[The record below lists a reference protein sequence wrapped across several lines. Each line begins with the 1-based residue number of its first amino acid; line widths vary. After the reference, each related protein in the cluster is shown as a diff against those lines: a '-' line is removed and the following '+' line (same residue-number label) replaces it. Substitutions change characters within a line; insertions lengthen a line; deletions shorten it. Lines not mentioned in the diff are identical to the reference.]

1 MRVSSNQMFSQ
12 VSESI
17 LKQEAEFSRLVEQ
30 MSTGRRILSAGD
42 DPLAAS
48 QAVNVAGA
56 LSQANAFKSNRASA
70 DQALNAQESA
80 LGSATTTMQSV
91 LERLVNAGNG
101 TLSDTDRKSLA
112 TDLKGMRDALIGL
125 ANSTDGNGRY
135 IFSGYDSETPAY
147 EQDGS
152 YLVAADRNRAPTV
165 QVSQSRVIAAGVV
178 GSEVFSRAN
187 PGSNSY
193 VVGAADTNV
202 GTARVGTLVTDT
214 TITAASRT
222 VTFAGVPDALTYSF
236 VNDAG
241 TLVTRPYVEGEAL
254 DLDDGMSLPLSGT
267 PVVGDSFQVKHIQD
281 DGVVDMFGSLD
292 KLIAGL
298 EMATTDDPQAAAA
311 WANIKAE
318 HTKVLQNG
326 YDNILTIRSNLGS
339 KMQEVDALNGV
350 GTSDTLAYS
359 KQLSGLEDVN
369 IVTAM
374 SEATQRQTA
383 LQAAGMA
390 FRMIQGLN
398 LFQQ

>member
-1 MRVSSNQMFSQ
+1 MRFSSNQMFSQ
-12 VSESI
+12 VSESM

-48 QAVNVAGA
+48 QSVNVAGA
-56 LSQANAFKSNRASA
+56 LSQANAFKNNRASA
-70 DQALNAQESA
+70 DQALNAQEGA
-80 LGSATTTMQSV
+80 LASATTTMQSV

-112 TDLKGMRDALIGL
+112 TDLKGMRDTLIGL

-147 EQDGS
+147 DQNGS
-152 YLVAADRNRAPTV
+152 YLVTADRNRAPTV

-178 GSEVFSRAN
+178 GSDVFSRAN

-193 VVGAADTNV
+193 VVGAADTNA
-202 GTARVGTLVTDT
+202 GTARVGPLVNDT
-214 TITAASRT
+214 TVAAVSRT
-222 VTFAGVPDALTYSF
+222 VTFGGFPGALTYSF
-236 VNDAG
+236 VNNAG
-241 TLVTRPYVEGEAL
+241 AAITRPYVEGEAL

-267 PVVGDSFQVKHIQD
+267 PAAGDSFQVMHIQD

-298 EMATTDDPQAAAA
+298 ETATVDDPQAAAA

-339 KMQEVDALNGV
+339 KMQEIDALNGV

-390 FRMIQGLN
+390 FKMIQGLN